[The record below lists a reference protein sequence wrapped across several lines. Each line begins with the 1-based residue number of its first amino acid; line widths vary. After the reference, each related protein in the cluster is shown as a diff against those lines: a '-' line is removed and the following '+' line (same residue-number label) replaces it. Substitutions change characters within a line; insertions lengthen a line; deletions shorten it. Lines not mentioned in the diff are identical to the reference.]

1 MHSRTL
7 GRIQRIVGGNIIG
20 L

>member
-1 MHSRTL
+1 MHSRTP
-7 GRIQRIVGGNIIG
+7 GRIQRIVGRNIIS